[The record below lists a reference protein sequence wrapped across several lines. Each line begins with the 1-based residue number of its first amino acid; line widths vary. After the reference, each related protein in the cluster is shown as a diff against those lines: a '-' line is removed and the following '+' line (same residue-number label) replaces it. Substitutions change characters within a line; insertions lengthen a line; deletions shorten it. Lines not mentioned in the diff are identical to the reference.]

1 MRESLLCKK
10 ILERD
15 LVMNIYQDGQ
25 WGSYR
30 YLTAQ
35 GGDPKKKTEYA
46 FLNVQTRGD
55 LSTLQWFAS
64 PLSCTIPVSSTLC
77 SVYYAPLN
85 FHDVML
91 ATGKIAPEALSGVDL
106 VLNSLSEE
114 KLQASLRCLASH
126 GRFLE
131 IGKFDLAKDSMLGM
145 SVFLKRATFSG
156 VHLETAR
163 GKCPSALEDQ
173 RRLKKLIQEGIV
185 SGVVRP
191 LDTIRF
197 SREEA
202 EEAFRFMASGKH
214 IGKVVLEVRPEE
226 RARETA
232 LASPLEV
239 EAVARTW
246 FYEHKAYIVVG
257 GLGGFGLE
265 LAEWMVSRGCRKLLL
280 SSRSGVRTGYQK
292 RCLQR
297 WQQSGAEVISSRADA
312 STEEGARQ
320 LIEEASAIGPI
331 GGIFNLALASVKDP
345 ASLDANTSLGD
356 LGMDSLIGV
365 EVQQTLER
373 RYDVT
378 LSMAE
383 IRKLTVN
390 RLVAIQEGTGNTTSE
405 AGNAAR
411 TGRRNAADPAFESKM
426 PRLKLAEKL
435 FPDRVLVEMNDLDGS
450 TPLFMVHP
458 VQGDVSVLFEIAAHI
473 PVRTVG
479 VQRTDEIPVRSIEEM
494 AAIYLQRM
502 LQVQPAGPYHLAG
515 YSYGAAVVFEAA
527 VQLQASGASVGSLT
541 LLDGGPRYVAALW
554 SHHKSRLEGSEH
566 DAETS
571 LICTFLMQ
579 YADIDV
585 LEVN

>member
-1 MRESLLCKK
+1 MPASRWHEPAAKLCSAEYEVNNLLSPVLFREALQRVPADAIVVEIAPHCLLQGWSYDTNLHIPVEKNAQSAEDVVEVDLEASNVDAYMTGHELDGRIIFPAAGYFVLAWKYLAKRSGKPYKEVPVIFEDMIFHRAIILSKSGPIRFLVSIMRTSGEFEISEAGKVAASGRIRMAEEREVVLEKEPPGPPAQVVGFELDANDIYKELRLRGYEYSGK
-10 ILERD
+10 FQSILKAD
-15 LVMNIYQDGQ
+15 L
-25 WGSYR
+25 
-30 YLTAQ
+30 Q

-91 ATGKIAPEALSGVDL
+91 ATGKIAPEALSGTKEKREFLQRRFPQLDDRQIASSRDLSFEEHVLRETKGRGVDL

-331 GGIFNLALASVKDP
+331 GGIFNLALASTKTRL
-345 ASLDANTSLGD
+345 SL
-356 LGMDSLIGV
+356 
-365 EVQQTLER
+365 
-373 RYDVT
+373 
-378 LSMAE
+378 
-383 IRKLTVN
+383 
-390 RLVAIQEGTGNTTSE
+390 
-405 AGNAAR
+405 
-411 TGRRNAADPAFESKM
+411 
-426 PRLKLAEKL
+426 
-435 FPDRVLVEMNDLDGS
+435 
-450 TPLFMVHP
+450 
-458 VQGDVSVLFEIAAHI
+458 
-473 PVRTVG
+473 
-479 VQRTDEIPVRSIEEM
+479 
-494 AAIYLQRM
+494 
-502 LQVQPAGPYHLAG
+502 
-515 YSYGAAVVFEAA
+515 
-527 VQLQASGASVGSLT
+527 
-541 LLDGGPRYVAALW
+541 
-554 SHHKSRLEGSEH
+554 
-566 DAETS
+566 
-571 LICTFLMQ
+571 
-579 YADIDV
+579 
-585 LEVN
+585 